1 MNEYEIY
8 YIDKL
13 SNEGIRTTESGNTIV
28 DALLNFWKEPDMVYY
43 KEKDIEITEIK
54 KVDDKYYYN
63 TQTGEI
69 TENHDEAME
78 WYRSGI
84 EVEIWRN
91 GKRVLSWVY

>member
-1 MNEYEIY
+1 MSEM
-8 YIDKL
+8 IDYTK
-13 SNEGIRTTESGNTIV
+13 IT
-28 DALLNFWKEPDMVYY
+28 KEN
-43 KEKDIEITEIK
+43 
-54 KVDDKYYYN
+54 DKYYYN

-69 TENHDEAME
+69 TESHDEAME